1 MQAGYSS
8 VGRASDCRTIA
19 ANSSPLVWFRVA
31 GNMGV
36 HACGVCAMHVCHQ
49 QRLGYGMKAYTHVYV
64 TLHEGPHTCV
74 CGQHTEAGQCNGGI
88 RDGQQG
94 ACSRPTCEPCQ
105 ASPQA
110 GHKQLF
116 AIAHGQSLRL
126 TQLCFSYDINTVNA
140 VHAHTDGHTH
150 THKAIVVCHTHSRP
164 A

>member
-1 MQAGYSS
+1 M
-8 VGRASDCRTIA
+8 
-19 ANSSPLVWFRVA
+19 WFRVA
-31 GNMGV
+31 GIMGV

-74 CGQHTEAGQCNGGI
+74 CGQRTEAGQCNGGI

-116 AIAHGQSLRL
+116 DIAHGQSLRL
-126 TQLCFSYDINTVNA
+126 TQLCFAYDINTVDA
-140 VHAHTDGHTH
+140 VHAHAASSVAFPSQLPHTH
-150 THKAIVVCHTHSRP
+150 TQGNCGVPHPFPPGISVCVCD
-164 A
+164 